1 MGKQKNKTQLSEVL
15 RYLQTHKR
23 GITQVQAFEL
33 FGATRLSDIIFRL
46 RKLGWDIVT
55 ESVTAKNRYGHTTTY
70 ARYRL
75 A

>member
-1 MGKQKNKTQLSEVL
+1 MKKEKSQKSEVL
-15 RYLQTHKR
+15 KFMKTHKR
-23 GITQVQAFEL
+23 GITSLQAIEL

-46 RKLGWDIVT
+46 RQEGYNIIT
-55 ESVTAKNRYGHTTTY
+55 EMVTAKNGYGHTVTF

>member
-1 MGKQKNKTQLSEVL
+1 MKKATSQKNEVL
-15 RYLQTHKR
+15 KYLKTHKR
-23 GITQVQAFEL
+23 GITSIQAVEL

-46 RKLGWDIVT
+46 RQEGYDIIT
-55 ESVTAKNRYGHTTTY
+55 EMITTKNRYGHTTTY